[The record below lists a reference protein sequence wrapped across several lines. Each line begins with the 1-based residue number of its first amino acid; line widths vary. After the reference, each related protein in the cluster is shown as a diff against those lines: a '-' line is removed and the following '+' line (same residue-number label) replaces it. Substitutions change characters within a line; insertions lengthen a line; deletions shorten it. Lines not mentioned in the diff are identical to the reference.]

1 MSSWALFRE
10 TKHTC
15 STQRNFQ
22 CGQEKLIS
30 EEGTRIALFCSLVQA
45 MRLHLARSSRSCNT
59 LLFLIRS
66 PRICKCQASET
77 VSQWIRIRNSKL
89 FLRKTSN
96 FIDQS
101 WGSDIVP
108 QLLYRQI
115 AKRNKWSGSQTLFIS
130 AVTFCMS
137 LLNKIMGNSTTK
149 MLQVF
154 KGAVL
159 EWYWGHS
166 LRNFSLRSI
175 IEFELGVVNEVATT
189 LPGRQRAA
197 SNQIFNL

>member
-1 MSSWALFRE
+1 MW
-10 TKHTC
+10 TGKTH
-15 STQRNFQ
+15 QRRRYTY
-22 CGQEKLIS
+22 CLILLS
-30 EEGTRIALFCSLVQA
+30 GSGNAAASCK
-45 MRLHLARSSRSCNT
+45 RSSRSCNT